1 MPQIEHTKGRFSPLP
16 AMTVALSTACAW
28 DICLLLAVQDY
39 KFLLAKPIFQGSPP
53 ESCILTSIAAESLL
67 TLHLSRLEASKA
79 EMLPR
84 AFSAYM

>member
-1 MPQIEHTKGRFSPLP
+1 MEYIKGSFSLVP
-16 AMTVALSTACAW
+16 ATTVALSTACAW

-39 KFLLAKPIFQGSPP
+39 KLLLAKPIFQASPP

-84 AFSAYM
+84 AFCACL